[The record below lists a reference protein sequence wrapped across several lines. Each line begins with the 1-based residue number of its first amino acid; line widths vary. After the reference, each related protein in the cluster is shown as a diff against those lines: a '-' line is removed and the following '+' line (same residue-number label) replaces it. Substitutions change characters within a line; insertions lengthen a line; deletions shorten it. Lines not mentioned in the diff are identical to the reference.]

1 MGRKQGNL
9 PLECRACVVLQHSL
23 RDAGDFSDGV
33 GGHDQDPLYKIP
45 NFPHVS
51 RPAVGLYLTEHLFR
65 KTFVQVVFA
74 TEKVQEIETQ
84 GNDVL
89 RAVAHRRNGQG
100 DHTEA
105 VVKIF
110 PKFSILHQ
118 GVEILV
124 GGGNQP
130 EIYFFRR
137 HRADALY
144 AFFLDDPK
152 KLALYAHRQGV
163 DLIDKKRASVRR
175 FDQAHLSLLVCSG
188 EAPLLVAKQL

>member
-1 MGRKQGNL
+1 M
-9 PLECRACVVLQHSL
+9 
-23 RDAGDFSDGV
+23 
-33 GGHDQDPLYKIP
+33 
-45 NFPHVS
+45 
-51 RPAVGLYLTEHLFR
+51 
-65 KTFVQVVFA
+65 
-74 TEKVQEIETQ
+74 
-84 GNDVL
+84 
-89 RAVAHRRNGQG
+89 
-100 DHTEA
+100 
-105 VVKIF
+105 
-110 PKFSILHQ
+110 
-118 GVEILV
+118 EILV